1 MGDERTVPKTQFA
14 KLGNDRIAYQIVGDG
29 PVDLL
34 WVAGIGDPLDARWEY
49 GPWASLLW
57 RLASFSRL
65 IMMDRRGMGASDP
78 VPLEALPSWE
88 EFVDDAL
95 AVLDAAQS
103 DQTVL
108 LASNDASA
116 TATLFAA
123 TRPERTR
130 SLILFN
136 PTINSLT
143 WTADSSRLGPDDL
156 EALRVSLEE
165 NWGTEEGAAMA
176 VPEQSGDPVAM
187 RFHAKNMRLSCSPK
201 QAGAYIRQNA
211 AVDIRDVLSSIA
223 VPTLLLHRQEAL
235 FYSPIETSRH
245 LADQIP
251 DARLVMVPGNG
262 LNIYAKP
269 HSQILDEIEAFVTGI
284 SPAAA
289 TNRTLATILF
299 TDIVGST
306 EHASA
311 LGDRRWRA
319 LLESHDAVA
328 RTVIDQHSGRL
339 VRSTR
344 STGDGVLATFDG
356 PGRAIRCA
364 FALRE
369 ALRPL
374 NVKIRA
380 GLHTGEVELREDDIG
395 GIAVHV
401 AARVLEQ
408 AEADELLTSSA
419 VPLLVAGSGIEFE
432 DRGEHE
438 LKGIS
443 GTVRLFA
450 VQD

>member
-1 MGDERTVPKTQFA
+1 MSDIPPTEFA
-14 KLGNDRIAYQIVGDG
+14 KLGNDRIAYQVVGDG

-34 WVAGIGDPLDARWEY
+34 WVPGIGDALDGRWEY
-49 GPWASLLW
+49 GPQASLLW

-78 VPLEALPSWE
+78 VPLDALPSWE

-95 AVLDAAQS
+95 AVLDAAGSQR
-103 DQTVL
+103 TVL
-108 LASNDASA
+108 LGCSDAGA
-116 TATLFAA
+116 TAMLFAA
-123 TRPERTR
+123 TRPERAR

-136 PTINSLT
+136 PTANIPSVTDNPKLLPIP
-143 WTADSSRLGPDDL
+143 AEEIGALFDSF
-156 EALRVSLEE
+156 EAH
-165 NWGTEEGAAMA
+165 WGTEEGAALA
-176 VPEQSGDPVAM
+176 VPDEADDPVLI
-187 RFHAKNMRLSCSPK
+187 RFHAKNMRMSCSPR
-201 QAGAYIRQNA
+201 QAGAYLRQNA
-211 AVDIRDVLSSIA
+211 AVDIRHVLPSIA
-223 VPTLLLHRQEAL
+223 VPTLLIHRQEAPT
-235 FYSPIETSRH
+235 FVPIETSRS

-251 DARLVMVPGNG
+251 EARLVTVPGKG

-269 HSQILDEIEAFVTGI
+269 YGQILDHIEAFVTGI
-284 SPAAA
+284 SPAANTDRA
-289 TNRTLATILF
+289 LATILF

-306 EHASA
+306 EQASG

-328 RTVIDQHSGRL
+328 RTVIDQHGGRL
-339 VRSTR
+339 VRSSR

-380 GLHTGEVELREDDIG
+380 GLHTGEVELRGDDIG

-401 AARVLEQ
+401 ASRVLEQ
-408 AEADELLTSSA
+408 AEANELLTSSA

-450 VQD
+450 VED

>member
-14 KLGNDRIAYQIVGDG
+14 KLGSDRIAYQIVGDG

-34 WVAGIGDPLDARWEY
+34 WVSGIGDPLDARWEY
-49 GPWASLLW
+49 GPYASFLW

-95 AVLDAAQS
+95 AVLDAAGS

-108 LASNDASA
+108 LASNDAAA
-116 TATLFAA
+116 TAILFAA
-123 TRPERTR
+123 TRPERAR

-136 PTINSLT
+136 PAINFLT
-143 WTADSSRLGPDDL
+143 LDDQMML
-156 EALRVSLEE
+156 DEGRAIFASLEE
-165 NWGTEEGAAMA
+165 NWGTEEGAALA

-187 RFHAKNMRLSCSPK
+187 RFHAKNMRISCSPR
-201 QAGAYIRQNA
+201 QAGAYMRQVA
-211 AVDIRDVLSSIA
+211 AVDIRHVLPSISI
-223 VPTLLLHRQEAL
+223 PILLLHRQRARH
-235 FYSPIETSRH
+235 YNPIETSRH

-251 DARLVMVPGNG
+251 VVRLVMVPGHG

-269 HSQILDEIEAFVTGI
+269 YAQILDEIEGFVTGI
-284 SPAAA
+284 SPRVA
-289 TNRTLATILF
+289 TNRALATILF

-306 EHASA
+306 EQASV

-328 RTVIDQHSGRL
+328 RTVIDQHGGRL

-380 GLHTGEVELREDDIG
+380 GLHTGEVELRGDDIG

-401 AARVLEQ
+401 AARVLEE
-408 AEADELLTSSA
+408 AGADELLTSSA

-450 VQD
+450 VED

>member
-1 MGDERTVPKTQFA
+1 MGAEEQIPETKFA
-14 KLGNDRIAYQIVGDG
+14 KLGNDHIAYQIVGDG
-29 PVDLL
+29 PIDLL

-49 GPWASLLW
+49 GPWASFLW

-78 VPLEALPSWE
+78 VPLDALPSWE

-95 AVLDAAQS
+95 AVLDAAGS

-108 LASNDASA
+108 LASNDAAA
-116 TATLFAA
+116 TAILFAA

-136 PTINSLT
+136 PAINFLT
-143 WTADSSRLGPDDL
+143 PEDQMMLDEGRAIY
-156 EALRVSLEE
+156 ASLEE
-165 NWGTEEGAAMA
+165 NWGTEVGAALA
-176 VPEQSGDPVAM
+176 VPEQSDDPAAM
-187 RFHAKNMRLSCSPK
+187 RFGAKNMRISCSPR
-201 QAGAYIRQNA
+201 QAGAYMRQNA
-211 AVDIRDVLSSIA
+211 AVDIHHVLPSVSIP
-223 VPTLLLHRQEAL
+223 VLLLHRQGTSH
-235 FYSPIETSRH
+235 YNPIETSRH

-251 DARLVMVPGNG
+251 GVCLVMVPGYG

-269 HSQILDEIEAFVTGI
+269 YAQILDHIEAFVTGA
-284 SPAAA
+284 SPEANKDRA
-289 TNRTLATILF
+289 LATILF
-299 TDIVGST
+299 TDFVGST
-306 EHASA
+306 EQASA
-311 LGDRRWRA
+311 LGDRRWKA

-328 RTVIDQHSGRL
+328 RTVIDQHGGRL

-344 STGDGVLATFDG
+344 STGDGVVATFDG

-364 FALRE
+364 AALRD
-369 ALRPL
+369 ALIPL
-374 NVKIRA
+374 NITIRA
-380 GLHTGEVELREDDIG
+380 GLHTGEVELRGDDIG
-395 GIAVHV
+395 GIAVHL

-408 AEADELLTSSA
+408 AGANELLTSSA

-443 GTVRLFA
+443 GAVRLFA
-450 VQD
+450 VED

>member
-1 MGDERTVPKTQFA
+1 VNEIPPTKFA

-49 GPWASLLW
+49 GPWASFLW

-78 VPLEALPSWE
+78 VPLEALSSWE

-95 AVLDAAQS
+95 AVLDAARS

-108 LASNDASA
+108 LASNDAGA
-116 TATLFAA
+116 TAILFAA

-136 PTINSLT
+136 PTINLLT
-143 WTADSSRLGPDDL
+143 WTTDGSQILDDEL
-156 EALRVSLEE
+156 QAHRVSMEE

-176 VPEQSGDPVAM
+176 VPEQSGDPVVM
-187 RFHAKNMRLSCSPK
+187 RFHAKNMRMSCSPR
-201 QAGAYIRQNA
+201 QAGAYMRQNA
-211 AVDIRDVLSSIA
+211 AVDIRDVVPSIS
-223 VPTLLLHRQEAL
+223 VPTLLLHRQEAP
-235 FYSPIETSRH
+235 FHSPFETSRH

-251 DARLVMVPGNG
+251 GARLVMVPGNG
-262 LNIYAKP
+262 LIIYEKP
-269 HSQILDEIEAFVTGI
+269 YTQILDHIEAFVTGV
-284 SPAAA
+284 SPEANTDRA
-289 TNRTLATILF
+289 LATILF

-306 EHASA
+306 EQASV
-311 LGDRRWRA
+311 LGDRRWGR
-319 LLESHDAVA
+319 LLETHDALA
-328 RTVIDQHSGRL
+328 NSIIDQHGGRL
-339 VRSTR
+339 IRL
-344 STGDGVLATFDG
+344 TGDGMLATFDG

-364 FALRE
+364 SAFRDAL
-369 ALRPL
+369 APL
-374 NVKIRA
+374 GITIRA
-380 GLHTGEVELREDDIG
+380 GLHSGEVEQRGEDIG
-395 GIAVHV
+395 GIAVHL

-408 AEADELLTSSA
+408 AGPRELLTSSA

-443 GTVRLFA
+443 GTLRLFA
-450 VQD
+450 VED